1 MATIEITLPNSLKAW
16 IDQQVRDGRYA
27 SASDYLCDLIRQDQ
41 QRQKDTAARE
51 DVLNELVADAQ
62 ENDMRYSRAR
72 RTAQENA
79 CQSPALSRLRKR
91 LS

>member
-62 ENDMRYSRAR
+62 ENDMGY
-72 RTAQENA
+72 
-79 CQSPALSRLRKR
+79 
-91 LS
+91 